1 MTVTGGLLR
10 RLDLATLHLVIAVH
24 EEKTLRGA
32 AGREAIAVSAAS
44 KRLTQLERSLGIK
57 LFLRH
62 ARGMRLTKAGDALRR
77 HAEQIMTVVE
87 RIGTDLR
94 AGPGGHAD

>member
-1 MTVTGGLLR
+1 MITGGLLR
-10 RLDLATLHLVIAVH
+10 RLDLATLRLVIAVH
-24 EEKTLRGA
+24 EEKSLRGA
-32 AGREAIAVSAAS
+32 ASREAIAASAAS

-62 ARGMRLTKAGDALRR
+62 GRGMQLTKAGDALRR
-77 HAEQIMTVVE
+77 HAEQIMAVVE

-94 AGPGGHAD
+94 ANLDGHAD